1 MSFKNKS
8 DLVAFIKNQTNV
20 ELANTNDRFNGKR
33 NVLYTEI
40 NRQHKNN
47 ILSLLNKYVIWL
59 VLIKRSWKPKSG
71 ASIYITH
78 LV

>member
-47 ILSLLNKYVIWL
+47 ILSLLNKYGI
-59 VLIKRSWKPKSG
+59 R
-71 ASIYITH
+71 YETH
-78 LV
+78 MNDNY